1 MKAKSEL
8 MLYHLFWL
16 ADYAM
21 RPPIRRVGESFEEW
35 AYQNGYLRQIL
46 TLERQGMLEFTP
58 AEKGA
63 NRVVKLTCEGILRA
77 LGGMDPTE
85 RWDRSWDGRWR
96 MALFDLPEEK
106 RSLRNAL
113 RNELKAARFGCLQG
127 SVWISPDPVDQLREN
142 YRNTNP
148 AIRTIVFFEGHPCD
162 GADDAEMVRAAWDFD
177 AIRQAY
183 RDHHACL
190 KDLPRL
196 DSTTRN
202 QLLDWGNRERDAWA
216 RCLKLDPMLPR
227 ILWPS
232 GYPGESAWQER
243 LTALKNAGEVASR
256 L

>member
-21 RPPIRRVGESFEEW
+21 RPSIRRVGESFEEW
-35 AYQNGYLRQIL
+35 AYKNGYLRQIQ
-46 TLERQGMLEFTP
+46 TLERQGMLESTP

-63 NRVVKLTCEGILRA
+63 RRVVKLTREGMLRA
-77 LGGMDPTE
+77 LGGMDPVE
-85 RWDRSWDGRWR
+85 RWDRPWDGQWR

-127 SVWISPDPVDQLREN
+127 SVWISPDPVDRLREN
-142 YRNTNP
+142 FRKSDA
-148 AIRTIVFFEGHPCD
+148 AIRTIVFFEGRPCD
-162 GADDAEMVRAAWDFD
+162 GADDAEMVRAAWDFES
-177 AIRQAY
+177 IKQAY
-183 RDHHACL
+183 REHQACL
-190 KDLPRL
+190 EDLPRT
-196 DSTTRN
+196 DTATRN

-216 RCLKLDPMLPR
+216 RCLKLDPLLPR
-227 ILWPS
+227 ALWPS
-232 GYPGESAWQER
+232 GYPAETSWRER
-243 LTALKNAGEVASR
+243 LDALKKAGEIASR